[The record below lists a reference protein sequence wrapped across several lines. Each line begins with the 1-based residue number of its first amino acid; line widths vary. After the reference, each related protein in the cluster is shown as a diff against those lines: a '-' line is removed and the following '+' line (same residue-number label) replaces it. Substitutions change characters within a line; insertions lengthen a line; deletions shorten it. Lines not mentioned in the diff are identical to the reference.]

1 MKECEPKKAK
11 IIKCLEENIVKTF
24 TILGKAK
31 IPQDTKGTNYKTGFH
46 QNVNVPLLKR
56 LFY

>member
-11 IIKCLEENIVKTF
+11 IKKYLEENIVKTF

-31 IPQDTKGTNYKTGFH
+31 IP
-46 QNVNVPLLKR
+46 
-56 LFY
+56 